1 MELSERLQR
10 LAVAAA
16 DQVMPGMVV
25 GLGTGSTADA
35 VTREL
40 GRRVAGGLIFTAVPT
55 SDRTEVLAR
64 DLGISLVTL
73 DEIDRLDLGI
83 DGADEIDPALDAIK
97 GRGGALLREKLVALS
112 CDDYVLVAT
121 SEKSVD
127 RLGTR
132 TPLPVEIVAFGWSQ
146 TAKRL
151 ARLGIRPSRGR
162 WTAIQPDPGS
172 RIMAGTSW
180 TAPPD
185 RSPILPSSPPPSKP
199 PQASSSMDCSSGSRG
214 PHCKSIRMVRWCAGS
229 GLDGNHGTRGDRE
242 TFRNRGLRR
251 GAPAFRTV
259 RNAAM
264 TSFPALAE
272 TMLSFASVDCRARAF
287 R

>member
-1 MELSERLQR
+1 MPGRSSFIEIAKVELSERLQR

-16 DQVMPGMVV
+16 DLVVPGMVV

-64 DLGISLVTL
+64 DLGIPLAEL
-73 DEIDRLDLGI
+73 DETERLDLGI

-112 CDDYVLVAT
+112 CADYVLVAT
-121 SEKSVD
+121 TEKSVD
-127 RLGTR
+127 RLGAR

-151 ARLGIRPSRGR
+151 ASIGISPQPRTLDGDPTRPWVTDNGGLIMDCATGPITDPSQLAAAVKAVPGVVEHGLFLGIAR
-162 WTAIQPDPGS
+162 AALQVDPDGQVM
-172 RIMAGTSW
+172 RRDR
-180 TAPPD
+180 TAP
-185 RSPILPSSPPPSKP
+185 
-199 PQASSSMDCSSGSRG
+199 QSGN
-214 PHCKSIRMVRWCAGS
+214 
-229 GLDGNHGTRGDRE
+229 LE
-242 TFRNRGLRR
+242 
-251 GAPAFRTV
+251 
-259 RNAAM
+259 
-264 TSFPALAE
+264 
-272 TMLSFASVDCRARAF
+272 
-287 R
+287 